1 MISLRIHSDVMC
13 CKKGESRPM
22 LLSFPGQSSMR
33 RRYGGRNNVRRG
45 CPSRGSKSTQAAR
58 G

>member
-13 CKKGESRPM
+13 CEKGENRPM

-33 RRYGGRNNVRRG
+33 RRYGGRNNVRRSS
-45 CPSRGSKSTQAAR
+45 PSRESKSTQAAHE
-58 G
+58 